1 MEMWS
6 VIEEFNK
13 MMVDSGRLEKRRKDQ
28 TLEWVN
34 HMTEEHVHNLVFN
47 NPNVIEALAETEKLI
62 RADQI
67 SATMAAQNLIDKI
80 EYELKKPVE

>member
-1 MEMWS
+1 
-6 VIEEFNK
+6 

-47 NPNVIEALAETEKLI
+47 NLNVIEAMNETEKLI

-67 SATMAAQNLIDKI
+67 SATMAAQKLIDKI
-80 EYELKKPVE
+80 EFELKKPVE